1 MPMNPSGPISLGGAT
16 VGQSINL
23 EVGQPATS
31 TVSLNDTLV
40 RTLANI
46 PTLNTTITIPVDFWG
61 KSISDAWF
69 MTLQAPASILKVQNI
84 QFDSSDNLIFSYFVS
99 GTSCYANIS
108 PTGTVNASVNYNAP
122 GTPNTQVNSSYI
134 DANNPSSVRFIGL
147 MQRLPSPTPT
157 VSVRGFT
164 GTLTTS
170 TGAITSFTELQGTGF
185 PVVNTAFDRVF
196 TFANG
201 NFVASGASTGGPGRS
216 NHFLYNPSFAII
228 QEMGVSGYNGP
239 PQTSSV
245 WRTFS
250 YNNSEKTRATLT
262 GWFKRAGPSTAPVQ
276 GAYVMIDMN
285 QDGTLNW
292 GFRSLEN
299 GINPI
304 SSFTINPVTGGFS
317 HNEYNA
323 SYNFFANVSAQGDIY
338 TNANPSNALINN
350 FITRF
355 NKTTGAAEETVG
367 TLSSPGTLTTSNEIF
382 NNQSSDLDDN
392 NNVSCIT
399 TLGHVTPSPANATSA
414 LRYFKINSPINNT
427 YSAQFNSSSSPFVPA
442 NFTFEGQKVATYKG
456 YNYIVIRR
464 GSNGTIGILKIKSDG
479 SSLASGLNV
488 TAPNGFN
495 VQLNP
500 ISNISLFSQTI
511 FPINTPATLTTSP
524 NPINIIPS
532 SSSSFAYSLTV
543 TKNNI

>member
-69 MTLQAPASILKVQNI
+69 MTLQAPSSITQLNNI

-108 PTGTVNASVNYNAP
+108 PTGTVNASVNFNAP

-134 DANNPSSVRFIGL
+134 DANSPSSVRFVGT

-157 VSVRGFT
+157 VTFRGFT
-164 GTLTTS
+164 GQLTTS
-170 TGAITSFTELQGTGF
+170 TGAITSFTELQGAGF
-185 PVVNTAFDRVF
+185 PVQNSFFSRINTY
-196 TFANG
+196 ANG
-201 NFVASGASTGGPGRS
+201 NFVLCGGTPGPSGRFY
-216 NHFLYNPSFAII
+216 NYLYNPSFSII
-228 QEMGVSGYNGP
+228 QQMGVSGYDGVPAVN
-239 PQTSSV
+239 SW

-250 YNNSEKTRATLT
+250 YSDSAKTRAIQA
-262 GWFKRAGPSTAPVQ
+262 GFFKKSGPSASPVQ
-276 GAYVMIDMN
+276 NAWVIMDMN

-292 GFRSLEN
+292 GFRSNELPN
-299 GINPI
+299 SG
-304 SSFTINPVTGGFS
+304 SSMGNWGFS
-317 HNEYNA
+317 FNQYNA
-323 SYNFFANVSAQGDIY
+323 SYNSFAKISSEADIY
-338 TNANPSNALINN
+338 TNANPSTAIINN

-355 NKTTGAAEETVG
+355 NKTTGAAEQTVG
-367 TLSSPGTLTTSNEIF
+367 TLSSPGTLTIANELFNIQTSDI
-382 NNQSSDLDDN
+382 DDDN
-392 NNVSCIT
+392 NVACIT
-399 TLGHVTPSPANATSA
+399 QLGHAAPSPANARNA
-414 LRYFKINSPINNT
+414 LRYFKINNPINNT
-427 YSAQFNSSSSPFVPA
+427 YSAQFNSSNATFAPD
-442 NFTFEGQKVATYKG
+442 NFGFQGIKIATYKQ

-464 GSNGTIGILKIKSDG
+464 VSNGTIGILKIKSDG

-500 ISNISLFSQTI
+500 ISNISLFSQTT
-511 FPINTPATLTTSP
+511 FPINTPASLTNSTT
-524 NPINIIPS
+524 PINIIPS
-532 SSSSFAYSLTV
+532 SSSASSFSLTT
-543 TKNNI
+543 TKTNI